1 MNNIKS
7 YIILNRKTSYIINFF
22 LILSFMILV
31 SLLIISQF
39 KYQKYY
45 QTTAQV
51 TKENNQYQLTLFVD
65 PYKLKV
71 IKNTDK
77 IIIDDYETFYKIES
91 ISNEY
96 FINNNNCY
104 LQIKLNVKLEDKDKI
119 INNILQVK
127 FLESN
132 KKIIYYLEN
141 YLKKGEK

>member
-1 MNNIKS
+1 
-7 YIILNRKTSYIINFF
+7 
-22 LILSFMILV
+22 MILV